1 MTTANPSTAEHQDI
15 WGMLPWLVNGR
26 LSESDC
32 RRAEAHLRLCGAC
45 RDEFAAQRQIYQ
57 VIAADCAVE
66 QMPMAGLNKLRQRI
80 EKAETAGTHDS
91 PSDGAPPG
99 PPLRARTTTGWQFR
113 KGLIA
118 ASVLAISLAL
128 GIPAAIH
135 WQTQRHGETAAYYTV
150 TTATSQHD
158 GAVIRAVFAPTV
170 TLSELQKLLDD
181 AHLRIVS
188 GPTEAG
194 VYSLAETAPQPTD
207 WSLRRLRG
215 HDTVRF
221 AEAIGPASVG
231 PASVG
236 PASVGPASVAVPP
249 P

>member
-15 WGMLPWLVNGR
+15 WDLLPWLVNGR
-26 LSESDC
+26 LGEPDC
-32 RRAEAHLRLCGAC
+32 RRAEAHLRLCTAC
-45 RDEFAAQRQIYQ
+45 RDELAAQRQIHQ
-57 VIAADCAVE
+57 IIAADTAVE

-80 EKAETAGTHDS
+80 EKAETAGTRHS
-91 PSDGAPPG
+91 PSDPAPPG
-99 PPLRARTTTGWQFR
+99 LPLRARPAAGRQLRTGM
-113 KGLIA
+113 IA
-118 ASVLAISLAL
+118 ASVVAISLAL
-128 GIPAAIH
+128 GIPASIR
-135 WQTQRHGETAAYYTV
+135 WQTERHGETAAYYTV
-150 TTATSQHD
+150 TAATAQHD
-158 GAVIRAVFAPTV
+158 GAVIRAVFAPNV

-181 AHLRIVS
+181 AHVRIVS

-221 AEAIGPASVG
+221 AEAIGPAQ
-231 PASVG
+231 
-236 PASVGPASVAVPP
+236 VAMPP